1 MFGVPGYMFI
11 GFTSR
16 PSSMHSGKK
25 NCSFAYKSAIYVY
38 ELCKLCQC
46 GAKYFLSSRRCVKLY
61 FSVKLITC

>member
-25 NCSFAYKSAIYVY
+25 IAPLHISQQYTCMNCVN
-38 ELCKLCQC
+38 
-46 GAKYFLSSRRCVKLY
+46 CV
-61 FSVKLITC
+61 SVVQNIFYQVGVV